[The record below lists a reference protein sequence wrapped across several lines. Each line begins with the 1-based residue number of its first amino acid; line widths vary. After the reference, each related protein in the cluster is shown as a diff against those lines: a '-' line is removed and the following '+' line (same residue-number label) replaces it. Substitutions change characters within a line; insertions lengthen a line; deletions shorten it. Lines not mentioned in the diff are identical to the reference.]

1 MSRTDAPG
9 KFQPVDKAKLKASM
23 DRLWE
28 IYRQIGQSAN
38 LVSKWR
44 CPYKDAQNRCTARFG
59 CRNQSWRAGSEGL
72 PLCTGSDDLNYR
84 DAWEV

>member
-1 MSRTDAPG
+1 
-9 KFQPVDKAKLKASM
+9 M

-28 IYRQIGQSAN
+28 IYQQIGETAN
-38 LVSKWR
+38 LVSKSR
-44 CPYKDAQNRCTARFG
+44 CPYKNARDCCTARFG
-59 CRNQSWRAGSEGL
+59 CRNQSRRSGAEGL